1 MKKLIAAI
9 ALASVASFA
18 GEAPDSV
25 KVRPALPEFHV
36 GAKLDSVI
44 KAEKECWKA
53 DSAKY
58 AGFAKKDSAKYAGFA
73 KKDSAK
79 FAEAT
84 AKLPDSIRTE
94 IKKHRT
100 EIEAKVAEFQKL
112 KGAEIKVKLDSLH
125 AIQKVRRDSVIAKL
139 PVEVQEKIKA
149 HVAEI
154 DAKRTE
160 VKARVEAKR
169 ADIEKRIEAAKAAK
183 AAKEAAAA
191 TTTTT
196 TTP

>member
-9 ALASVASFA
+9 ALATVASFA
-18 GEAPDSV
+18 GEALEMP
-25 KVRPALPEFHV
+25 KAPPAPPEFNF

-44 KAEKECWKA
+44 KAERDAWKA

-58 AGFAKKDSAKYAGFA
+58 AGFALKDSARFA
-73 KKDSAK
+73 D
-79 FAEAT
+79 AT

-94 IKKHRT
+94 IKKHQA

-112 KGAEIKVKLDSLH
+112 KGTEIKVKLDSLH

-139 PVEVQEKIKA
+139 PVEVQAKIKA

-160 VKARVEAKR
+160 VKVRVEAKR
-169 ADIEKRIEAAKAAK
+169 ADIEKRIEAAK
-183 AAKEAAAA
+183 
-191 TTTTT
+191 
-196 TTP
+196 

>member
-53 DSAKY
+53 
-58 AGFAKKDSAKYAGFA
+58 DSAKYAGFA